1 MYREV
6 GLGQRCDSG
15 KKCQENF
22 YLLSQL
28 KKKSPTLVLLIR
40 QLVVGFGSLDLEHN

>member
-1 MYREV
+1 MSRE
-6 GLGQRCDSG
+6 
-15 KKCQENF
+15 F

-28 KKKSPTLVLLIR
+28 KKKRSPTLVLLIR

>member
-1 MYREV
+1 MSRE
-6 GLGQRCDSG
+6 
-15 KKCQENF
+15 F

-28 KKKSPTLVLLIR
+28 KKKKRSPTLVLLIR